1 MLKIHFGNY
10 HKRNDMNSL
19 QLAHTLMTSLQ
30 KGKICKVRWIKNDGV
45 QRVARVR
52 LWSKSGITDYP
63 RIGINP
69 VVHTGQY
76 ITCED
81 VDKKRATGGGNK
93 GWINVSL
100 NNILEVKVESKSFL
114 NWIIGG

>member
-1 MLKIHFGNY
+1 
-10 HKRNDMNSL
+10 MNSL
-19 QLAHTLMTSLQ
+19 QLAYTLMTSLQ

-52 LWSKSGITDYP
+52 LWSKSGITNYP
-63 RIGINP
+63 RVELNP
-69 VVHTGQY
+69 VAHTGQY

-81 VDKKRATGGGNK
+81 VDKKRVTGGGTG
-93 GWINVSL
+93 GWVNVGL
-100 NNILEVKVESKSFL
+100 NNILEVKVESRSFL